1 MSHPPLRVAHVDD
14 DEDLRAIVKLALEV
28 TGGMV
33 VASCESGQEALEAI
47 PPFKPDVILVDVLM
61 PGMNGPETVDAL
73 RSRMDL
79 SDVAVAFATGLDG
92 NDLQLQALLE
102 SGAASIIQKP
112 FDAGTLAD
120 QLKKLSHR

>member
-14 DEDLRAIVKLALEV
+14 DEDLRAIVKFALEV

-33 VASCESGQEALEAI
+33 VASCESGQDALEAI

-73 RSRMDL
+73 RARMDL

-92 NDLQLQALLE
+92 NDQQFQSLVETGQATV
-102 SGAASIIQKP
+102 IRKP
-112 FDAGTLAD
+112 FDAGTLAA
-120 QLKKLSHR
+120 QLTKLSHR

>member
-1 MSHPPLRVAHVDD
+1 VAHVDD

-33 VASCESGQEALEAI
+33 VASCESGKEALETI
-47 PPFKPDVILVDVLM
+47 PGFKPDVILVDVLM

-79 SDVAVAFATGLDG
+79 SDVAVAYATGLDG
-92 NDLQLQALLE
+92 NDLDFQSLLE
-102 SGAASIIQKP
+102 SSSASVIRKP
-112 FDAGTLAD
+112 FDAGTLAA
-120 QLKKLSHR
+120 QLTRLSHR